1 MPYPLRIFFSS
12 PSDVVVERRRAAL
25 VVEKLAKEYARF
37 FQITPVLWES
47 EPMLASG
54 HFQDAVIPPS
64 ETDIVVLILWSR
76 LGTPLPERTLR
87 HEYRGIDGRVPV
99 TGTEWEFENALQ
111 AQKAKG
117 LPDLLAYRKTAKPR
131 VEFGT
136 EAEAVDLGR
145 QYKLLNA
152 FWDRYFVN
160 QGEFRAAF
168 WQFEDLSSFEQRLDS
183 DLRRLIERRIA
194 ALRISSRTSAPTWL
208 KGSPFRGL
216 ETYRFEHAPIFFG
229 RSDATKTAVEHL
241 VENADAGR
249 PFLLILGASGSGKS
263 SLAQAGVVPALHVR
277 GVVRRV
283 GEWRRAVMRPTQ
295 DPAGP
300 FASLATALTASEALP
315 ELLKGRD
322 AAALGR
328 HLEASTADPSF
339 PIAAAIGAREQ
350 SAYDQQLLARHE
362 RVMLVLVVDQLEE
375 LFTRG
380 EITPERRKAFIACL
394 EGLVGSGCVF
404 VVATMRNDYWHR
416 ACELPRLVAL
426 AEGRGRFD
434 LISAGSAEITE
445 MIRRPAEAAGLSFE
459 TDPRTEIRLDAALA
473 EEAAREPGALPLL
486 SFLLDALYSKDVES
500 NRSSV
505 LTYESMRALGSLK
518 GAIATRAEAA
528 ITALPAHVQATLPRV
543 LRALVTVSRSGAEP
557 TAREAPMAHFAE
569 NSEERRIV
577 DALLDPQMRLLV
589 AEADGDGARVRVRL
603 AHEALIT
610 HWQRA
615 KQQIAQDRDDLRTRA
630 AVEEVEVEWRAA
642 PASRK
647 RFYLLRDPRLAN
659 AVDLLSRWGPEL
671 DSSTGNFIRAS
682 VRRGRLRHQLT
693 AVAAIVFGFVAVV
706 AFVAAEEAVRA
717 ERQAEAQRRVAQQTL
732 IAATKT
738 ANSLIFDLAQRFRNA
753 VGIPV
758 EVVRDILQRAI
769 ALQEDLAASGQGT
782 PELQLS
788 AADALAENA
797 QTLLVQGDSEGA
809 HDAAQRATNILRSL
823 LSQDP
828 NNNQWQH
835 DLSVGYERMG
845 DSQLAM
851 GRLREALDAYQEA
864 LKGRRQLAENVPDNA
879 GFQRDLAVSYV
890 KLGDALVV
898 GSRFDGART
907 AYEQSLAIEK
917 KATDLGLPGQSGQDW
932 RHDLS
937 ISYERLGDLM
947 AAQNRLDDALAAY
960 RESLNIRHKLTIDEA
975 GNSSW
980 QRDLSVSYE
989 RVGDAL
995 ATKGRQDDAA
1005 ALFLDGLDFATHP
1018 IDIED
1023 QTRTLASIASETG
1036 ARPSADAEF
1045 DDAIAMYRKG
1055 LVIRQR
1061 LASSDKGNSQWQR
1074 DLLIMYTKLGDVL
1087 GAQQKYEDAFANYQ
1101 MSLDIAEALANS
1113 GQGNVEWQRDEYVA
1127 DERLGDIL
1135 LKRGNFGGA
1144 LAAFQRSLDLRRKRA
1159 SADPDND
1166 RWQRD
1171 LFIIQD
1177 KIGDL
1182 QLLEG
1187 SLNEAMASYQSSLD
1201 LRRPLVDKDSDP
1213 AQRDDLSV
1221 GYIKLG
1227 DGLLALGKR
1236 DDALASYSEGAAI
1249 ARPAVGEN
1257 DNNSHVLVFSLSRAA
1272 NILLRLGRPAEAIG
1286 YLNDLSQITPNES
1299 SVYFDRGRAEI
1310 YSGNIPAANDDFAK
1324 ASGLKP
1330 DNPYLLIW
1338 RHIGRQRANEN
1349 DSGQLT
1355 GNSESLSHAKWPWP
1369 IVALFIGLSDP
1380 QTVREIAQSGG
1391 SPRARLGRNCETD
1404 FYVGT
1409 YFLAHNI
1416 KDDALKLFQSAAT
1429 SCPQDFLEEAA
1440 AKLELA
1446 RLGSKVQ

>member
-12 PSDVVVERRRAAL
+12 PSDVSIERRRAAL
-25 VVEKLAKEYARF
+25 VVEKLAKEYARV
-37 FQITPVLWES
+37 FQIAPVLWES

-54 HFQDAVIPPS
+54 HFQDAIIPPS

-76 LGTPLPERTLR
+76 LGTPLPERTER

-194 ALRISSRTSAPTWL
+194 ALRTSSQKSSAPTWL

-241 VENADAGR
+241 VENAEAGR

-277 GVVRRV
+277 GVVRGV

-300 FASLATALTASEALP
+300 FASLAAALTASEALP

-339 PIAAAIGAREQ
+339 PIAAAITAREQ

-362 RVMLVLVVDQLEE
+362 HVMLVLVVDQLEE

-394 EGLVGSGCVF
+394 EGLVGSRCVF

-434 LISAGSAEITE
+434 LLSTGQAEITE

-473 EEAAREPGALPLL
+473 EEAAQEPGALPLL

-577 DALLDPQMRLLV
+577 DALLDPQMRLLI
-589 AEADGDGARVRVRL
+589 AEGDGDGARIRL

-647 RFYLLRDPRLAN
+647 RFYLLRDPQLAN
-659 AVDLLSRWGPEL
+659 AIDLLSRWGREL
-671 DSSTGNFIRAS
+671 DAATVNFIRAS
-682 VRRGRLRHQLT
+682 VRRARLRQQLT
-693 AVAAIVFGFVAVV
+693 AVAAIVFGLVAVI
-706 AFVAAEEAVRA
+706 AVVA
-717 ERQAEAQRRVAQQTL
+717 ERQAEAERHVAQQTL

-738 ANSLIFDLAQRFRNA
+738 ANSLIFDLAQRFRNV
-753 VGIPV
+753 VGMPT

-809 HDAAQRATNILRSL
+809 LDAAERARNILHSL

-835 DLSVGYERMG
+835 DLSVCYERIG
-845 DSQLAM
+845 DSELAM
-851 GRLREALDAYQEA
+851 GRQREALDAYQEA
-864 LKGRRQLAENVPDNA
+864 LKGRRQLAENNPDNA
-879 GFQRDLAVSYV
+879 GFQRELAVSYV

-898 GSRFDGART
+898 GSRFDDART

-917 KATDLGLPGQSGQDW
+917 KATDLDLLGQSGQEW

-947 AAQNRLDDALAAY
+947 AAQNRLDDAIAAY
-960 RESLNIRHKLTIDEA
+960 RESLNIRHNLTVDEA

-980 QRDLSVSYE
+980 QRDLSISYE
-989 RVGDAL
+989 RVGDVL

-1018 IDIED
+1018 IDIEG
-1023 QTRTLASIASETG
+1023 QTRTLASIANNG
-1036 ARPSADAEF
+1036 ARPSADAEL

-1087 GAQQKYEDAFANYQ
+1087 GAQQKYENAFATYQ

-1127 DERLGDIL
+1127 HERLGDML
-1135 LKRGNFGGA
+1135 LKRGNIGGA
-1144 LAAFQRSLDLRRKRA
+1144 LAAFQRSLDLRRTRA
-1159 SADPDND
+1159 FADPDNE

-1182 QLLEG
+1182 HTI
-1187 SLNEAMASYQSSLD
+1187 S
-1201 LRRPLVDKDSDP
+1201 
-1213 AQRDDLSV
+1213 
-1221 GYIKLG
+1221 
-1227 DGLLALGKR
+1227 
-1236 DDALASYSEGAAI
+1236 GAAWS
-1249 ARPAVGEN
+1249 PA
-1257 DNNSHVLVFSLSRAA
+1257 
-1272 NILLRLGRPAEAIG
+1272 
-1286 YLNDLSQITPNES
+1286 
-1299 SVYFDRGRAEI
+1299 
-1310 YSGNIPAANDDFAK
+1310 
-1324 ASGLKP
+1324 
-1330 DNPYLLIW
+1330 
-1338 RHIGRQRANEN
+1338 
-1349 DSGQLT
+1349 
-1355 GNSESLSHAKWPWP
+1355 
-1369 IVALFIGLSDP
+1369 
-1380 QTVREIAQSGG
+1380 
-1391 SPRARLGRNCETD
+1391 
-1404 FYVGT
+1404 
-1409 YFLAHNI
+1409 
-1416 KDDALKLFQSAAT
+1416 
-1429 SCPQDFLEEAA
+1429 
-1440 AKLELA
+1440 
-1446 RLGSKVQ
+1446 

>member
-12 PSDVVVERRRAAL
+12 PSDVGAERRRAAL
-25 VVEKLAKEYARF
+25 VVEKLAKEYARV

-54 HFQDAVIPPS
+54 HFQDAIIPPS

-76 LGTPLPERTLR
+76 LGTPLPERTEG

-136 EAEAVDLGR
+136 EAEAIDLGR

-194 ALRISSRTSAPTWL
+194 ALRTSSQKSSAPTWL

-241 VENADAGR
+241 VENAEAGR

-277 GVVRRV
+277 GVVRGV
-283 GEWRRAVMRPTQ
+283 GEWRRGVMRPTQ

-322 AAALGR
+322 VAALGR

-339 PIAAAIGAREQ
+339 PIAAAIAAREQ

-362 RVMLVLVVDQLEE
+362 HVMLVLMVDQLEE

-434 LISAGSAEITE
+434 LLSAGQAEITE

-473 EEAAREPGALPLL
+473 EEAAQEPGALPLL

-505 LTYESMRALGSLK
+505 LTYELMRALGGLK

-589 AEADGDGARVRVRL
+589 AEGDGDGARVRL

-647 RFYLLRDPRLAN
+647 RFYLLRDPQLAN
-659 AVDLLSRWGPEL
+659 AVDLLSRWGREL
-671 DSSTGNFIRAS
+671 DAATGNFIRAS

-693 AVAAIVFGFVAVV
+693 AVAAIVFGLVAVV
-706 AFVAAEEAVRA
+706 AFVA
-717 ERQAEAQRRVAQQTL
+717 ERQAEAERHVAQQTL

-753 VGIPV
+753 VGMPT
-758 EVVRDILQRAI
+758 EVIRDILQRAI

-809 HDAAQRATNILRSL
+809 LDAAERARNILHSL

-835 DLSVGYERMG
+835 DLSVCYERIG

-851 GRLREALDAYQEA
+851 GRQREALDAYQEA
-864 LKGRRQLAENVPDNA
+864 LKGRRQLAENIPDNA

-898 GSRFDGART
+898 GSRFDDART

-917 KATDLGLPGQSGQDW
+917 KATDLGLPGQDW

-937 ISYERLGDLM
+937 INYERLGDLM

-960 RESLNIRHKLTIDEA
+960 RESSE
-975 GNSSW
+975 
-980 QRDLSVSYE
+980 
-989 RVGDAL
+989 
-995 ATKGRQDDAA
+995 
-1005 ALFLDGLDFATHP
+1005 HP
-1018 IDIED
+1018 
-1023 QTRTLASIASETG
+1023 
-1036 ARPSADAEF
+1036 P
-1045 DDAIAMYRKG
+1045 
-1055 LVIRQR
+1055 
-1061 LASSDKGNSQWQR
+1061 
-1074 DLLIMYTKLGDVL
+1074 
-1087 GAQQKYEDAFANYQ
+1087 
-1101 MSLDIAEALANS
+1101 
-1113 GQGNVEWQRDEYVA
+1113 
-1127 DERLGDIL
+1127 
-1135 LKRGNFGGA
+1135 
-1144 LAAFQRSLDLRRKRA
+1144 
-1159 SADPDND
+1159 
-1166 RWQRD
+1166 
-1171 LFIIQD
+1171 
-1177 KIGDL
+1177 
-1182 QLLEG
+1182 
-1187 SLNEAMASYQSSLD
+1187 
-1201 LRRPLVDKDSDP
+1201 
-1213 AQRDDLSV
+1213 
-1221 GYIKLG
+1221 
-1227 DGLLALGKR
+1227 
-1236 DDALASYSEGAAI
+1236 
-1249 ARPAVGEN
+1249 
-1257 DNNSHVLVFSLSRAA
+1257 
-1272 NILLRLGRPAEAIG
+1272 
-1286 YLNDLSQITPNES
+1286 
-1299 SVYFDRGRAEI
+1299 
-1310 YSGNIPAANDDFAK
+1310 
-1324 ASGLKP
+1324 
-1330 DNPYLLIW
+1330 
-1338 RHIGRQRANEN
+1338 
-1349 DSGQLT
+1349 
-1355 GNSESLSHAKWPWP
+1355 
-1369 IVALFIGLSDP
+1369 
-1380 QTVREIAQSGG
+1380 
-1391 SPRARLGRNCETD
+1391 
-1404 FYVGT
+1404 
-1409 YFLAHNI
+1409 
-1416 KDDALKLFQSAAT
+1416 
-1429 SCPQDFLEEAA
+1429 
-1440 AKLELA
+1440 
-1446 RLGSKVQ
+1446 

>member
-12 PSDVVVERRRAAL
+12 PSDVGAERRRAAL

-54 HFQDAVIPPS
+54 HFQDAIIPPS

-76 LGTPLPERTLR
+76 LGAPLPERTER

-168 WQFEDLSSFEQRLDS
+168 WQFEDLGSFEQRLDS

-194 ALRISSRTSAPTWL
+194 ALRTSSQKSSAPTWL

-241 VENADAGR
+241 VENAEASR

-277 GVVRRV
+277 GVVRGV

-300 FASLATALTASEALP
+300 FASLAAALTASEALP

-339 PIAAAIGAREQ
+339 PIAAAIAAREQ

-362 RVMLVLVVDQLEE
+362 HVMLVLVVDQLEE

-426 AEGRGRFD
+426 AEGGGLFD
-434 LISAGSAEITE
+434 LLSAGQAEITE

-473 EEAAREPGALPLL
+473 EEAAHEPGALPLL

-500 NRSSV
+500 NRNSV
-505 LTYESMRALGSLK
+505 LSYESMRALGGLK

-557 TAREAPMAHFAE
+557 TAREAPMARFAE

-589 AEADGDGARVRVRL
+589 AEGDGDGARVRL

-630 AVEEVEVEWRAA
+630 AVEEAEVEWRAA
-642 PASRK
+642 PSSRK
-647 RFYLLRDPRLAN
+647 RFYLLRDPQLAN
-659 AVDLLSRWGPEL
+659 AVDLLSRWGREL
-671 DSSTGNFIRAS
+671 GAATGNFIRAS
-682 VRRGRLRHQLT
+682 VRRARLRHQLT
-693 AVAAIVFGFVAVV
+693 AVAAIVFGLVAVA
-706 AFVAAEEAVRA
+706 AFVA
-717 ERQAEAQRRVAQQTL
+717 ERQAEAERHVAQQTL

-753 VGIPV
+753 VGMPT

-797 QTLLVQGDSEGA
+797 QTLLVQGDSQGA
-809 HDAAQRATNILRSL
+809 LDAAERARNILHSL

-835 DLSVGYERMG
+835 DLSVCYERIG

-851 GRLREALDAYQEA
+851 GRQREALDAYQEA
-864 LKGRRQLAENVPDNA
+864 LKGRRQLVENIPDNA

-898 GSRFDGART
+898 GSRFDDART

-917 KATDLGLPGQSGQDW
+917 KATDLGLSGQDW

-960 RESLNIRHKLTIDEA
+960 RESLNIRHNLTVDEA
-975 GNSSW
+975 RNSSW
-980 QRDLSVSYE
+980 QRDLSISYE
-989 RVGDAL
+989 RVGDVL

-1018 IDIED
+1018 IDLED
-1023 QTRTLASIASETG
+1023 QTRTLASIANNPETG

-1055 LVIRQR
+1055 LAIRQR
-1061 LASSDKGNSQWQR
+1061 LASSDKDNSQWQR

-1087 GAQQKYEDAFANYQ
+1087 AAQQKYEDAFATYQ
-1101 MSLDIAEALANS
+1101 MSLDTAEALANN

-1127 DERLGDIL
+1127 HERLGDML
-1135 LKRGNFGGA
+1135 LKQVNLGGA

-1159 SADPDND
+1159 SANPDNE

-1171 LFIIQD
+1171 LFIIRD

-1182 QLLEG
+1182 QLSLG

-1201 LRRPLVDKDSDP
+1201 LRRRVVDKDVDP
-1213 AQRDDLSV
+1213 AQPQDDLSI

-1227 DGLLALGKR
+1227 DALLALGKR
-1236 DDALASYSEGAAI
+1236 DDALASYSKGAAI
-1249 ARPAVGEN
+1249 ARAAVGEN
-1257 DNNSHVLVFSLSRAA
+1257 AINNSHVPVYTLSRAA
-1272 NILLRLGRPAEAIG
+1272 NILLRLGRPAEAIS
-1286 YLNDLSQITPNES
+1286 YLNDLSQITPNEP

-1310 YSGNIPAANDDFAK
+1310 YSGNIPAANDDFTK
-1324 ASGLKP
+1324 ASTLKP

-1338 RHIGRQRANEN
+1338 LHIGRQRANEN
-1349 DSGQLT
+1349 DSSQLA

-1369 IVALFIGLSDP
+1369 LVALFIGSSDP

-1391 SPRARLGRNCETD
+1391 SPRVRLGRNCETD

-1429 SCPQDFLEEAA
+1429 NCPQDFLEEAA